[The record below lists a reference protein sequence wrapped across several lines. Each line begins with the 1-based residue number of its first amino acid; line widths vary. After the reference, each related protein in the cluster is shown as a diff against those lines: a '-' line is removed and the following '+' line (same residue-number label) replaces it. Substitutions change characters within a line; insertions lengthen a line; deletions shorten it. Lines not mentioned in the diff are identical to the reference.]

1 MAQVNI
7 QKLQGGGA
15 VKKYGNFT
23 KDGVTYQVDD
33 DFLQAM
39 AAHGSSITDDR
50 ARADYGAIVNALRS
64 GADLSYDSNTNEL
77 RGDVTFDN
85 MNARQRRRAAR
96 RTSKTGEALDSTFN
110 GRVNQ
115 VKNATNALRGFNYNR
130 VTPQKNKNKS
140 VDFSKALYLSYS
152 RDKDGKLLLDDKG
165 RRIYNNDADNARIL
179 NRLDFFRNLENEENI
194 VDWKGYNGLT
204 KEGALRFVKE
214 YTDWDG
220 LYQRYKDGSIT
231 DSDINTLSKLGIL
244 DKKTSEEGGAQSNQD
259 KWDKD
264 NNFTT
269 DFRNQFKISYGPKGE
284 LLTEGFGLEGYGKD
298 WRNAYFGENFVNI
311 HPELKRFKDYIL
323 YNGRLYSKNEWAN
336 PESEINQILNSP
348 NVDIFNK
355 MRQNLFDPVKNGQW
369 QVLWTNNPFQRYNSQ
384 LQYNPYFNK
393 TYKNDDNVLYTYTSP
408 LYENLPKGVTVMDI
422 IDNNTPRN
430 EFGVPTSIP
439 SIGLDENGNVVD
451 ISKYIRAA
459 GYNGEATGNAFYSRI
474 DPTDKILGGYIWDDF
489 DPSGRYSFAY
499 NPEDETQGFFYDTES
514 KKLHPFNR
522 NWFKSLLN
530 DNYLSADEINAIK
543 HREWSGFRRWLNAGF
558 FNDEYAGKRVPA
570 IHYNRQVPKQ
580 QTGGLIN
587 WISKDT
593 EKTTPKV
600 ETRDEKKAA
609 TTSQIKSGDL
619 TAADK
624 WQLGALAADLGALV
638 AAIPTGGN
646 PVAAALGVGS
656 TATQFISD
664 VKRDGFDLGDLGN
677 AALGLGLDVV
687 SFLPGVGIAGKAAKT
702 ARIIKRI
709 KPLLTAGFS
718 ALGLS
723 AALNSINKEGE
734 WTLDD
739 YRNILMGVQGLIGGK
754 RALDRTIGYKK
765 TGRTADISGK
775 ATPEKLIDIQK
786 RALNDAVSQ
795 NPGQFKGK
803 AWYDAKTG
811 NINYEDALKD
821 ADVLSNLPKNKLYQ
835 EGLSKIKTATKNLNS
850 SITDRLTG
858 DRKELRARTEDEL
871 PWFLQNRFGRSWMR
885 GAQNREF
892 GNVVERLENRA
903 DFRKEFDAPSVR
915 GLNIFERGYRTTGE
929 LINGDQA
936 YFNPYWF
943 PNPIPA
949 KPIKIRTAKPR
960 LMLPKTAG
968 SWVQLPNDGGMVYRP
983 QSLYK
988 KGGKILKAQGGS
1000 KFFGKPMDN
1009 QGAYGSFDSEP
1020 AIVSA
1025 WETGVITPWQAQ
1037 KEARQRLMAEKITG
1051 IDPKTMFKASPS
1063 PQFFLGRN
1071 QFKPIENQVPLNV
1084 QYNRTQRENA
1094 YLDLKNPYRNISI
1107 SSLKEEVSKP
1117 ESSNNT
1123 TSNNV
1128 VSTGSASDGRGF
1140 SFNPKNLLDLGS
1152 LAGGLISNARQRREL
1167 ARGIRAAAQGQL
1179 RSMPTEIYAPYTD
1192 MGIARMYGDRI
1203 KDIRQFKTVTSD
1215 PNQVMAERLMRDQ
1228 QADQLANERDTR
1240 LSQTISEFNNKDL
1253 AARREYANQ
1262 RTQIADYN
1270 KAVLG
1275 QMENMLAQNKAAK
1288 QFTAWNQIINPFI
1301 DQKRMDLVRDQQDEQ
1316 LANTAKENIIAQQ
1329 DYQKSIHDLFNSQE
1343 AQDAWENE
1351 QNTNTNWK
1359 TEHGEG
1365 DAGKMAFLQKYY
1377 QGTLQN
1383 LQNDLISRQL
1393 LNSYITGYSR
1403 FTGRRRHIDIPR
1415 SNLQNYYVP
1424 HSTYDLNYINLNKKG
1439 GTITKT
1445 QRYRDFD
1452 EQAILDKAK
1461 DYRKAVQKMDDN
1473 LIKLLLKMLS

>member
-7 QKLQGGGA
+7 QKLQDGGA

-77 RGDVTFDN
+77 RGDVMFDN
-85 MNARQRRRAAR
+85 MNDRQRRRAAR
-96 RTSKTGEALDSTFN
+96 RTSKTGETLDNTFN

-115 VKNATNALRGFNYNR
+115 VKSATNALRGFSYNQ
-130 VTPQKNKNKS
+130 VTPQANKNKS
-140 VDFSKALYLSYS
+140 VDVSRKLFLSYK
-152 RDKDGKLLLDDKG
+152 RDKDGNLVLDDNG
-165 RRIYNNDADNARIL
+165 RRIYNTDTDNTSVFD
-179 NRLDFFRNLENEENI
+179 RLDFLKNLANEENI
-194 VDWKGYNGLT
+194 VDWKGYNNQT
-204 KEGALRFVKE
+204 KDVYSRFAKE

-220 LYQRYKDGSIT
+220 LYQRIKDGSIT

-244 DKKTSEEGGAQSNQD
+244 DKTNTSKTSEEGGAQSNQD

-284 LLTEGFGLEGYGKD
+284 LLTKGFGLEGYGKD

-408 LYENLPKGVTVMDI
+408 LYENLPQGVTVMDI

-459 GYNGEATGNAFYSRI
+459 GYNGEASGNAFYSRI

-558 FNDEYAGKRVPA
+558 FNPEYSGKRVPV

-593 EKTTPKV
+593 ERTSPKV

-709 KPLLTAGFS
+709 KPILTAGFS

-754 RALDRTIGYKK
+754 RALDRTVGYKK

-811 NINYEDALKD
+811 NINYENALKD

-871 PWFLQNRFGRSWMR
+871 PWFLQNRFGRSWMK

-892 GNVVERLENRA
+892 GNVVERLENRV
-903 DFRKEFDAPSVR
+903 DFRKEFDAPSIK
-915 GLNIFERGYRTTGE
+915 GLNIFERGYRTTGD

-949 KPIKIRTAKPR
+949 KPIKIRTTKPR

-968 SWVQLPNDGGMVYRP
+968 SWVQLPNNGGMVYRP

-1000 KFFGKPMDN
+1000 KFFGKSMDA
-1009 QGAYGSFDSEP
+1009 QGAYGSFEANPVSVVAKSSFVRPTINFGNKVAGVQRDSNLEAQIKASAQP
-1020 AIVSA
+1020 AM
-1025 WETGVITPWQAQ
+1025 EAQ
-1037 KEARQRLMAEKITG
+1037 KERA
-1051 IDPKTMFKASPS
+1051 
-1063 PQFFLGRN
+1063 
-1071 QFKPIENQVPLNV
+1071 
-1084 QYNRTQRENA
+1084 
-1094 YLDLKNPYRNISI
+1094 LKNI
-1107 SSLKEEVSKP
+1107 KA
-1117 ESSNNT
+1117 NT
-1123 TSNNV
+1123 V
-1128 VSTGSASDGRGF
+1128 VSTGSASNGRGL

-1179 RSMPTEIYAPYTD
+1179 KSMPTELYAPYTD

-1240 LSQTISEFNNKDL
+1240 LSQTISEFNDKDL

-1316 LANTAKENIIAQQ
+1316 LAATVRDNIALQQNAQKT
-1329 DYQKSIHDLFNSQE
+1329 YLELFNSAE
-1343 AQDAWENE
+1343 AQKAWENE
-1351 QNTNTNWK
+1351 QLTNPNW
-1359 TEHGEG
+1359 ESDYG
-1365 DAGKMAFLQKYY
+1365 DSEAGRQKFLENYY
-1377 QGTLQN
+1377 SGSIQN
-1383 LQNDLISRQL
+1383 LQNDIMMRSQ
-1393 LNSYITGYSR
+1393 LNSYLNSRSR
-1403 FTGRRRHIDIPR
+1403 FTGRRRTIDMPQSTIG
-1415 SNLQNYYVP
+1415 NYYRNPSFYRTIPV
-1424 HSTYDLNYINLNKKG
+1424 IKKKG

-1452 EQAILDKAK
+1452 EQTILDKAK

>member
-115 VKNATNALRGFNYNR
+115 VKSATNALRGFNYNQ
-130 VTPQKNKNKS
+130 VTPQANKNKS
-140 VDFSKALYLSYS
+140 VDVSRKLFLSYK
-152 RDKDGKLLLDDKG
+152 RDKDGNLVLDDNG
-165 RRIYNNDADNARIL
+165 RRIYNTDTDNTSIFD
-179 NRLDFFRNLENEENI
+179 RLDFLRNLEKEENI
-194 VDWKGYNGLT
+194 VDWKGYNNQT
-204 KEGALRFVKE
+204 KDVYSRFVKE

-220 LYQRYKDGSIT
+220 LYQRIKDGSIT

-244 DKKTSEEGGAQSNQD
+244 DKTNTSKTSEEGGAQSNQD

-1000 KFFGKPMDN
+1000 KFFGKSIDN
-1009 QGAYGSFDSEP
+1009 QGAYGSFEVDPVSVVAKSTFTRPTINLGNKVAGVQRDSNLEAQIKASTQP
-1020 AIVSA
+1020 AM
-1025 WETGVITPWQAQ
+1025 EAQ
-1037 KEARQRLMAEKITG
+1037 KE
-1051 IDPKTMFKASPS
+1051 KA
-1063 PQFFLGRN
+1063 
-1071 QFKPIENQVPLNV
+1071 
-1084 QYNRTQRENA
+1084 
-1094 YLDLKNPYRNISI
+1094 LKNI
-1107 SSLKEEVSKP
+1107 KA
-1117 ESSNNT
+1117 NT
-1123 TSNNV
+1123 V
-1128 VSTGSASDGRGF
+1128 VSTGSASNGRGF

-1240 LSQTISEFNNKDL
+1240 LSQTISEFNDKDL

-1316 LANTAKENIIAQQ
+1316 LAATVRDNIALQQNAQKT
-1329 DYQKSIHDLFNSQE
+1329 YLELFNSAE
-1343 AQDAWENE
+1343 AQKAWENE
-1351 QNTNTNWK
+1351 QLTNPNWK
-1359 TEHGEG
+1359 SDYG
-1365 DAGKMAFLQKYY
+1365 DSEAGRQKFLENYY
-1377 QGTLQN
+1377 SGSIQN
-1383 LQNDLISRQL
+1383 LQNDMMMRSQ
-1393 LNSYITGYSR
+1393 LNSYLNSRSR
-1403 FTGRRRHIDIPR
+1403 FTGRRRTIDMPQSTIG
-1415 SNLQNYYVP
+1415 NYYRNPSFYRTIPV
-1424 HSTYDLNYINLNKKG
+1424 IKKKG

>member
-85 MNARQRRRAAR
+85 MSDRQRRRAAR

-115 VKNATNALRGFNYNR
+115 VKSATNALRGFNYNQ
-130 VTPQKNKNKS
+130 VTPQANKNKS
-140 VDFSKALYLSYS
+140 VDVSRKLFLSYK
-152 RDKDGKLLLDDKG
+152 RDKDGNLVLDDNG
-165 RRIYNNDADNARIL
+165 RRIYNTDTDNTSIFD
-179 NRLDFFRNLENEENI
+179 RLDFLRNLEKEENI
-194 VDWKGYNGLT
+194 VDWKGYNNQT
-204 KEGALRFVKE
+204 KDVYSRFVKE

-220 LYQRYKDGSIT
+220 LYQRIKDGSIT

-244 DKKTSEEGGAQSNQD
+244 DKTNTSKTSEEGGAQSNQD

-775 ATPEKLIDIQK
+775 AAPEKLIDIQK

-871 PWFLQNRFGRSWMR
+871 PWFLQNRFGRSWMK

-1000 KFFGKPMDN
+1000 KFFGKSMDN
-1009 QGAYGSFDSEP
+1009 QGAYGSFEVDPVSVVAKSTFTRPTINLGNKVAGVQRDSNLEAQIKASTQP
-1020 AIVSA
+1020 AM
-1025 WETGVITPWQAQ
+1025 EAQ
-1037 KEARQRLMAEKITG
+1037 KE
-1051 IDPKTMFKASPS
+1051 KA
-1063 PQFFLGRN
+1063 
-1071 QFKPIENQVPLNV
+1071 
-1084 QYNRTQRENA
+1084 
-1094 YLDLKNPYRNISI
+1094 LKNI
-1107 SSLKEEVSKP
+1107 KA
-1117 ESSNNT
+1117 NT
-1123 TSNNV
+1123 V
-1128 VSTGSASDGRGF
+1128 VSTGSASNGRGF

-1240 LSQTISEFNNKDL
+1240 LSQTISEFNDKDL

-1316 LANTAKENIIAQQ
+1316 LAATVRDNIALQQNAQKT
-1329 DYQKSIHDLFNSQE
+1329 YLELFNSAE
-1343 AQDAWENE
+1343 AQKAWENE
-1351 QNTNTNWK
+1351 QLTNPNWK
-1359 TEHGEG
+1359 SDYG
-1365 DAGKMAFLQKYY
+1365 DSEAGRQKFLENYY
-1377 QGTLQN
+1377 SGSIQN
-1383 LQNDLISRQL
+1383 LQNDMMMRSQ
-1393 LNSYITGYSR
+1393 LNSYLNSRSR
-1403 FTGRRRHIDIPR
+1403 FTGRRRTIDMPQSTIG
-1415 SNLQNYYVP
+1415 NYYRNPSFYRTIPV
-1424 HSTYDLNYINLNKKG
+1424 IKKKG

>member
-15 VKKYGNFT
+15 VKKYGTFT

-115 VKNATNALRGFNYNR
+115 VKSATNALRGFNYNQ
-130 VTPQKNKNKS
+130 VTPQANKNKS
-140 VDFSKALYLSYS
+140 VDVSRKLFLSYK
-152 RDKDGKLLLDDKG
+152 RDKDGNLVLDDNG
-165 RRIYNNDADNARIL
+165 RRIYNTDTDNTSIFD
-179 NRLDFFRNLENEENI
+179 RLDFLRNLEKEENI
-194 VDWKGYNGLT
+194 VDWKGYNNQT
-204 KEGALRFVKE
+204 KDVYLRFVKE

-220 LYQRYKDGSIT
+220 LYQRIKDGSIT

-244 DKKTSEEGGAQSNQD
+244 DKTSTPEAKSEDTVTEEVYTKAGLDPKNPYLKGLNLKMNADGTYSLGEGVDASSLFGSGNLYIN
-259 KWDKD
+259 D
-264 NNFTT
+264 NWLDSHHEYEPLKGWFWYNNRLVPKSIAEDTNSVFYKNLAAWRYNNANNNYGTENIGIWGNSSDPFTT
-269 DFRNQFKISYGPKGE
+269 YDSSKFFIPGLRDDKSNIRFR
-284 LLTEGFGLEGYGKD
+284 T
-298 WRNAYFGENFVNI
+298 
-311 HPELKRFKDYIL
+311 
-323 YNGRLYSKNEWAN
+323 
-336 PESEINQILNSP
+336 
-348 NVDIFNK
+348 
-355 MRQNLFDPVKNGQW
+355 
-369 QVLWTNNPFQRYNSQ
+369 
-384 LQYNPYFNK
+384 
-393 TYKNDDNVLYTYTSP
+393 
-408 LYENLPKGVTVMDI
+408 
-422 IDNNTPRN
+422 
-430 EFGVPTSIP
+430 
-439 SIGLDENGNVVD
+439 
-451 ISKYIRAA
+451 IR
-459 GYNGEATGNAFYSRI
+459 
-474 DPTDKILGGYIWDDF
+474 
-489 DPSGRYSFAY
+489 
-499 NPEDETQGFFYDTES
+499 NPEDPDNLIFEYYNKDSARDIHGFVTPEGINRIQYNTKTGETTKLDPLTGISSNYEPIQNYIKEYSERAPGYYESVVSDNDGNSITLYRNPYDNKDVWFFKEGMNHPY
-514 KKLHPFNR
+514 KLAPQEV
-522 NWFKSLLN
+522 
-530 DNYLSADEINAIK
+530 DELV
-543 HREWSGFRRWLNAGF
+543 S
-558 FNDEYAGKRVPA
+558 
-570 IHYNRQVPKQ
+570 Q
-580 QTGGLIN
+580 GLIPEN
-587 WISKDT
+587 AQLFNNVFGGSLNRDLVDELQSNRPNYRGQPWNR
-593 EKTTPKV
+593 TPKNIFIPKHQSGGRINYGKV
-600 ETRDEKKAA
+600 ENKNIDSSIKANKVGDPSKAA
-609 TTSQIKSGDL
+609 SNAEVASGDL
-619 TAADK
+619 TKADK
-624 WQLGALAADLGALV
+624 LQIASIAGDVASLI

-646 PVAAALGVGS
+646 PIAGGLGYAS
-656 TATQFISD
+656 TLAQFGSD
-664 VKRDGFDLGDLGN
+664 VSRDGFDGWDVGN
-677 AALGLGLDVV
+677 LLLGLGLDTV
-687 SFLPGVGIAGKAAKT
+687 SLLPGIGIAGKTAKLAKAVKKSAKLLKPVLLSAGAYNAAKAVT
-702 ARIIKRI
+702 NIAS
-709 KPLLTAGFS
+709 GN
-718 ALGLS
+718 G
-723 AALNSINKEGE
+723 
-734 WTLDD
+734 TLDD
-739 YRNILMGVQGLIGGK
+739 WKSLSIGLFAIKGIKNEVQGRLM
-754 RALDRTIGYKK
+754 TEY
-765 TGRTADISGK
+765 
-775 ATPEKLIDIQK
+775 
-786 RALNDAVSQ
+786 
-795 NPGQFKGK
+795 KGK
-803 AWYDAKTG
+803 APKVTKAETESTGKLGKLTNKAKG
-811 NINYEDALKD
+811 VIEDIN
-821 ADVLSNLPKNKLYQ
+821 SNTFSGSYNPFSKNFRWRMSNRSLPKDFKLS
-835 EGLSKIKTATKNLNS
+835 ELNGNTSKLRTLGRLIEENPNIAKEVQSKGWVLPEQLRWNS
-850 SITDRLTG
+850 NHGG
-858 DRKELRARTEDEL
+858 DWFYRSPVFTRTPTFTPPKSRILLPKFAGVWEEL
-871 PWFLQNRFGRSWMR
+871 PNNG
-885 GAQNREF
+885 
-892 GNVVERLENRA
+892 
-903 DFRKEFDAPSVR
+903 
-915 GLNIFERGYRTTGE
+915 GL
-929 LINGDQA
+929 
-936 YFNPYWF
+936 
-943 PNPIPA
+943 
-949 KPIKIRTAKPR
+949 
-960 LMLPKTAG
+960 
-968 SWVQLPNDGGMVYRP
+968 VYRP
-983 QSLYK
+983 QKLFK

-1215 PNQVMAERLMRDQ
+1215 PNQVMAERFMRDQ

-1240 LSQTISEFNNKDL
+1240 LSQTISEFNDKDL

-1316 LANTAKENIIAQQ
+1316 LAATVRDNIALQQNAQKT
-1329 DYQKSIHDLFNSQE
+1329 YLELFNSAE
-1343 AQDAWENE
+1343 AQKAWENE
-1351 QNTNTNWK
+1351 QLTNPNWK
-1359 TEHGEG
+1359 SDYG
-1365 DAGKMAFLQKYY
+1365 DSEAGRQKFLENYY
-1377 QGTLQN
+1377 SGSIQN
-1383 LQNDLISRQL
+1383 LQNDMMMRSQ
-1393 LNSYITGYSR
+1393 LNSYLNSRSR
-1403 FTGRRRHIDIPR
+1403 FTGRRRTIDMPQSTIG
-1415 SNLQNYYVP
+1415 NYYRNPSFYRTIPV
-1424 HSTYDLNYINLNKKG
+1424 IKKKG

>member
-115 VKNATNALRGFNYNR
+115 VKSATNALRGFNYNQ
-130 VTPQKNKNKS
+130 VTPQANKNKS
-140 VDFSKALYLSYS
+140 VDVSRKLFLSYK
-152 RDKDGKLLLDDKG
+152 RDKDGNLVLDDNG
-165 RRIYNNDADNARIL
+165 RRIYNTDTDNTSIFD
-179 NRLDFFRNLENEENI
+179 RLDFLRNLEKEENI
-194 VDWKGYNGLT
+194 VDWKGYNNQT
-204 KEGALRFVKE
+204 KDVYSRFVKE

-220 LYQRYKDGSIT
+220 LYQRIKDGSIT

-244 DKKTSEEGGAQSNQD
+244 DKTNTSKTSEEGGAQSNQD

-871 PWFLQNRFGRSWMR
+871 PWFLQNRFGRSWMK

-1000 KFFGKPMDN
+1000 KFFGKSMDN
-1009 QGAYGSFDSEP
+1009 QGAYGSFEVDPVSVVAKSTFTRPTINLGNKVAGVQRDSNLEAQIKASTQP
-1020 AIVSA
+1020 AM
-1025 WETGVITPWQAQ
+1025 EAQ
-1037 KEARQRLMAEKITG
+1037 KE
-1051 IDPKTMFKASPS
+1051 KA
-1063 PQFFLGRN
+1063 
-1071 QFKPIENQVPLNV
+1071 
-1084 QYNRTQRENA
+1084 
-1094 YLDLKNPYRNISI
+1094 LKNI
-1107 SSLKEEVSKP
+1107 KA
-1117 ESSNNT
+1117 NT
-1123 TSNNV
+1123 V
-1128 VSTGSASDGRGF
+1128 VSTGSASNGRGF

-1240 LSQTISEFNNKDL
+1240 LSQTISEFNDKDL

-1316 LANTAKENIIAQQ
+1316 LAATVRDNIALQQNAQKT
-1329 DYQKSIHDLFNSQE
+1329 YLELFNSAE
-1343 AQDAWENE
+1343 AQKAWENE
-1351 QNTNTNWK
+1351 QLTNPNWK
-1359 TEHGEG
+1359 SDYG
-1365 DAGKMAFLQKYY
+1365 DSEAGRQKFLENYY
-1377 QGTLQN
+1377 SGSIQN
-1383 LQNDLISRQL
+1383 LQNDMMMRSQ
-1393 LNSYITGYSR
+1393 LNSYLNSRSR
-1403 FTGRRRHIDIPR
+1403 FTGRRRTIDMPQSTIG
-1415 SNLQNYYVP
+1415 NYYRNPSFYRTIPV
-1424 HSTYDLNYINLNKKG
+1424 IKKKG

>member
-85 MNARQRRRAAR
+85 MSDRQRRRAAR

-115 VKNATNALRGFNYNR
+115 VKSATNALRGFNYNQ
-130 VTPQKNKNKS
+130 VTPQANKNKS
-140 VDFSKALYLSYS
+140 VDVSRKLFLSYK
-152 RDKDGKLLLDDKG
+152 RDKDGNLVLDDNG
-165 RRIYNNDADNARIL
+165 RRIYNTDTDNTSIFD
-179 NRLDFFRNLENEENI
+179 RLDFLRNLEKEENI
-194 VDWKGYNGLT
+194 VDWKGYNNQT
-204 KEGALRFVKE
+204 KDVYSRFVKE

-220 LYQRYKDGSIT
+220 LYQRIKDGSIT

-244 DKKTSEEGGAQSNQD
+244 DKTNTSKTSEEGGAQSNQD

-871 PWFLQNRFGRSWMR
+871 PWFLQNRFGRSWMK

-1000 KFFGKPMDN
+1000 KFFGKSMDN
-1009 QGAYGSFDSEP
+1009 QGAYGSFEVDPVSVVAKSTFTRPTINLGNKVAGVQRDSNLEAQIKASTQP
-1020 AIVSA
+1020 AM
-1025 WETGVITPWQAQ
+1025 EAQ
-1037 KEARQRLMAEKITG
+1037 KE
-1051 IDPKTMFKASPS
+1051 KA
-1063 PQFFLGRN
+1063 
-1071 QFKPIENQVPLNV
+1071 
-1084 QYNRTQRENA
+1084 
-1094 YLDLKNPYRNISI
+1094 LKNI
-1107 SSLKEEVSKP
+1107 KA
-1117 ESSNNT
+1117 NT
-1123 TSNNV
+1123 V
-1128 VSTGSASDGRGF
+1128 VSTGSASNGRGF

-1240 LSQTISEFNNKDL
+1240 LSQTISEFNDKDL

-1316 LANTAKENIIAQQ
+1316 LAAIVRDNIALQQNAQKT
-1329 DYQKSIHDLFNSQE
+1329 YLELFNSAE
-1343 AQDAWENE
+1343 AQKAWENE
-1351 QNTNTNWK
+1351 QLTNPNWK
-1359 TEHGEG
+1359 SDYG
-1365 DAGKMAFLQKYY
+1365 DSEAGRQKFLENYY
-1377 QGTLQN
+1377 SGSIQN
-1383 LQNDLISRQL
+1383 LQNDMMMRSQ
-1393 LNSYITGYSR
+1393 LNSYLNSRSR
-1403 FTGRRRHIDIPR
+1403 FTGRRRTIDMPQSTIG
-1415 SNLQNYYVP
+1415 NYYRNPSFYRTIPV
-1424 HSTYDLNYINLNKKG
+1424 IKKKG

-1452 EQAILDKAK
+1452 EQVILDKAK

>member
-85 MNARQRRRAAR
+85 MSNRQRRRAAR

-115 VKNATNALRGFNYNR
+115 VKSATNALRGFNYNQ
-130 VTPQKNKNKS
+130 VTPQANKNKS
-140 VDFSKALYLSYS
+140 VDVSRKLFLSYK
-152 RDKDGKLLLDDKG
+152 RDKDGNLVLDDNG
-165 RRIYNNDADNARIL
+165 RRIYNTDTDNTSIFD
-179 NRLDFFRNLENEENI
+179 RLDFLRNLEKEENI
-194 VDWKGYNGLT
+194 VDWKGYNNQT
-204 KEGALRFVKE
+204 KDVYSRFVKE

-220 LYQRYKDGSIT
+220 LYQRIKDGSIT

-244 DKKTSEEGGAQSNQD
+244 DKTNISKTSEEGGAQSNQD

-871 PWFLQNRFGRSWMR
+871 PWFLQNRFGRSWMK

-1000 KFFGKPMDN
+1000 KFFGKSMDN
-1009 QGAYGSFDSEP
+1009 QGAYGSFEVDPVSVVAKSTFTRPTINLGNKVAGVQRDSNLEAQIKASTQP
-1020 AIVSA
+1020 AM
-1025 WETGVITPWQAQ
+1025 EAQ
-1037 KEARQRLMAEKITG
+1037 KE
-1051 IDPKTMFKASPS
+1051 KA
-1063 PQFFLGRN
+1063 
-1071 QFKPIENQVPLNV
+1071 
-1084 QYNRTQRENA
+1084 
-1094 YLDLKNPYRNISI
+1094 LKNI
-1107 SSLKEEVSKP
+1107 KA
-1117 ESSNNT
+1117 NT
-1123 TSNNV
+1123 V
-1128 VSTGSASDGRGF
+1128 VSTGSASNGRGF

-1240 LSQTISEFNNKDL
+1240 LSQTISEFNDKDL

-1316 LANTAKENIIAQQ
+1316 LAATVRDNIALQQNAQKT
-1329 DYQKSIHDLFNSQE
+1329 YLELFNSAE
-1343 AQDAWENE
+1343 AQENE
-1351 QNTNTNWK
+1351 QLTNPNWK
-1359 TEHGEG
+1359 SDYG
-1365 DAGKMAFLQKYY
+1365 DSEAGRQKFLENYY
-1377 QGTLQN
+1377 SGSIQN
-1383 LQNDLISRQL
+1383 LQNDMMMRSQ
-1393 LNSYITGYSR
+1393 LNSYLNSRSR
-1403 FTGRRRHIDIPR
+1403 FTGRRRTIDMPQSTIG
-1415 SNLQNYYVP
+1415 NYYRNPSFYRTIPV
-1424 HSTYDLNYINLNKKG
+1424 IKKKG

>member
-15 VKKYGNFT
+15 VKKYGTFT

-115 VKNATNALRGFNYNR
+115 VKSATNALRGFNYNQ
-130 VTPQKNKNKS
+130 VTPQANKNKS
-140 VDFSKALYLSYS
+140 VDVSRKLFLSYK
-152 RDKDGKLLLDDKG
+152 RDKDGNLVLDDNG
-165 RRIYNNDADNARIL
+165 RRIYNTDTDNTSIFD
-179 NRLDFFRNLENEENI
+179 RLDFLRNLEKEENI
-194 VDWKGYNGLT
+194 VDWKGYNNQT
-204 KEGALRFVKE
+204 KDVYSRFVKE

-220 LYQRYKDGSIT
+220 LYQRIKDGSIT

-244 DKKTSEEGGAQSNQD
+244 DKTNTPEAKSEDTVTEEVYTKAGLDPKNPYLKGLNLKMNADGTYSLGEGVDASSLFGSGNLYIN
-259 KWDKD
+259 D
-264 NNFTT
+264 NWLDSHHEYEPLKGWFWYNNRLVPKSIAEDTNSIFYKNLAAWRYNNANNNYGTENIGIWGNSSDPFTT
-269 DFRNQFKISYGPKGE
+269 YDSSKFFIPGLRDDKSNIRFR
-284 LLTEGFGLEGYGKD
+284 
-298 WRNAYFGENFVNI
+298 
-311 HPELKRFKDYIL
+311 
-323 YNGRLYSKNEWAN
+323 
-336 PESEINQILNSP
+336 
-348 NVDIFNK
+348 
-355 MRQNLFDPVKNGQW
+355 
-369 QVLWTNNPFQRYNSQ
+369 
-384 LQYNPYFNK
+384 
-393 TYKNDDNVLYTYTSP
+393 
-408 LYENLPKGVTVMDI
+408 TV
-422 IDNNTPRN
+422 R
-430 EFGVPTSIP
+430 
-439 SIGLDENGNVVD
+439 
-451 ISKYIRAA
+451 
-459 GYNGEATGNAFYSRI
+459 
-474 DPTDKILGGYIWDDF
+474 
-489 DPSGRYSFAY
+489 
-499 NPEDETQGFFYDTES
+499 NPEDPDNLIFEYYNKDSARDIHGFVTPEGINRIQYNTKTGETTKLDPLTGISSNYEPIQNYIKEYSERAPGYYESVVSDNDGNSITLYRNPYDNKDVWFFKEGMNYPY
-514 KKLHPFNR
+514 KLAPQEV
-522 NWFKSLLN
+522 
-530 DNYLSADEINAIK
+530 DELV
-543 HREWSGFRRWLNAGF
+543 S
-558 FNDEYAGKRVPA
+558 
-570 IHYNRQVPKQ
+570 Q
-580 QTGGLIN
+580 GLIPEN
-587 WISKDT
+587 AQLFNNVFGGSLNRDLVDELQSNRPNYRGQPWNR
-593 EKTTPKV
+593 TPKNIFIPKHQSGGRINYGKV
-600 ETRDEKKAA
+600 ENKNIDSSIKANKVGDPSKAA
-609 TTSQIKSGDL
+609 SNAEVASGDL
-619 TAADK
+619 TKADK
-624 WQLGALAADLGALV
+624 LQIASIAGDVASLI

-646 PVAAALGVGS
+646 PIAGGLGYAS
-656 TATQFISD
+656 TLAQFGSD
-664 VKRDGFDLGDLGN
+664 VSRDGFDGRDVGN
-677 AALGLGLDVV
+677 LLLGLGLDTV
-687 SFLPGVGIAGKAAKT
+687 SLLPGIGIAGKTAKLAKAVKKSAKLLKPVLLSAGAYNAAKAVT
-702 ARIIKRI
+702 NIAS
-709 KPLLTAGFS
+709 GN
-718 ALGLS
+718 G
-723 AALNSINKEGE
+723 
-734 WTLDD
+734 TLDD
-739 YRNILMGVQGLIGGK
+739 WKSLSIGLFAIKGIKNEVQGRLM
-754 RALDRTIGYKK
+754 TEY
-765 TGRTADISGK
+765 
-775 ATPEKLIDIQK
+775 
-786 RALNDAVSQ
+786 
-795 NPGQFKGK
+795 KGK
-803 AWYDAKTG
+803 APKVTKAETESTGKLGKLTNKAKG
-811 NINYEDALKD
+811 VIEDIN
-821 ADVLSNLPKNKLYQ
+821 SNTFSGSYNPFSKNFRWRMSNRSLPKDFKLS
-835 EGLSKIKTATKNLNS
+835 ELNGNTSKLRTLGRLIEENPNIAKEVQSKGWVLPEQLRWNS
-850 SITDRLTG
+850 NHGG
-858 DRKELRARTEDEL
+858 DWFYRSPVFTRTPTFTPPKSRILLPKFAGVWEEL
-871 PWFLQNRFGRSWMR
+871 PNNG
-885 GAQNREF
+885 
-892 GNVVERLENRA
+892 
-903 DFRKEFDAPSVR
+903 
-915 GLNIFERGYRTTGE
+915 GL
-929 LINGDQA
+929 
-936 YFNPYWF
+936 
-943 PNPIPA
+943 
-949 KPIKIRTAKPR
+949 
-960 LMLPKTAG
+960 
-968 SWVQLPNDGGMVYRP
+968 VYRP
-983 QSLYK
+983 QKLFK

-1025 WETGVITPWQAQ
+1025 WETGVIAPWQAQ

-1215 PNQVMAERLMRDQ
+1215 PNQVMAERLIRDQ

-1316 LANTAKENIIAQQ
+1316 LAATVRDNIALQQNAQKT
-1329 DYQKSIHDLFNSQE
+1329 YLELFNSAE
-1343 AQDAWENE
+1343 AQKAWENE
-1351 QNTNTNWK
+1351 QLTNPNWK
-1359 TEHGEG
+1359 SDYG
-1365 DAGKMAFLQKYY
+1365 DSEAGRQKFLENYY
-1377 QGTLQN
+1377 SGSIQN
-1383 LQNDLISRQL
+1383 LQNDMMMRSQ
-1393 LNSYITGYSR
+1393 LNSYLNSRSR
-1403 FTGRRRHIDIPR
+1403 FTGRRRTIDMPQSTIG
-1415 SNLQNYYVP
+1415 NYYRNPSFYRTIPV
-1424 HSTYDLNYINLNKKG
+1424 IKKKG

>member
-115 VKNATNALRGFNYNR
+115 VKSATNALRGFNYNQ
-130 VTPQKNKNKS
+130 VTPQANKNKS
-140 VDFSKALYLSYS
+140 VDVSRKLFLSYK
-152 RDKDGKLLLDDKG
+152 RDKDGNLGLDDNG
-165 RRIYNNDADNARIL
+165 RRIYNTDTDNTSIFD
-179 NRLDFFRNLENEENI
+179 RLDFLRNLEKEENI
-194 VDWKGYNGLT
+194 VDWKGYNNQT
-204 KEGALRFVKE
+204 KDVYSRFVKE

-220 LYQRYKDGSIT
+220 LYQRIKDGSIT

-244 DKKTSEEGGAQSNQD
+244 DKTNTSKTSEEGGAQSNQD

-775 ATPEKLIDIQK
+775 AAPEKLIDIQK

-1000 KFFGKPMDN
+1000 KFFGKSIDN
-1009 QGAYGSFDSEP
+1009 QGAYGSFEVDPVSVVAKSTFTRPTINLGNKVAGVQRDSNLEAQIKASTQP
-1020 AIVSA
+1020 AM
-1025 WETGVITPWQAQ
+1025 EAQ
-1037 KEARQRLMAEKITG
+1037 KERA
-1051 IDPKTMFKASPS
+1051 
-1063 PQFFLGRN
+1063 
-1071 QFKPIENQVPLNV
+1071 
-1084 QYNRTQRENA
+1084 
-1094 YLDLKNPYRNISI
+1094 LKNI
-1107 SSLKEEVSKP
+1107 KA
-1117 ESSNNT
+1117 NT
-1123 TSNNV
+1123 V
-1128 VSTGSASDGRGF
+1128 VSTGSASNGRGF

-1240 LSQTISEFNNKDL
+1240 LSQTISEFNDKDL

-1316 LANTAKENIIAQQ
+1316 LAATVRDNIALQQNAQKT
-1329 DYQKSIHDLFNSQE
+1329 YLELFNSAE
-1343 AQDAWENE
+1343 AQKAWENE
-1351 QNTNTNWK
+1351 QLTNPNWK
-1359 TEHGEG
+1359 SDYG
-1365 DAGKMAFLQKYY
+1365 DSEAGRQKFLENYY
-1377 QGTLQN
+1377 SGSIQN
-1383 LQNDLISRQL
+1383 LQNDMMMRSQ
-1393 LNSYITGYSR
+1393 LNSYLNSRSR
-1403 FTGRRRHIDIPR
+1403 FTGRRRTIDMPQSTIG
-1415 SNLQNYYVP
+1415 NYYRNPSFYRTIPV
-1424 HSTYDLNYINLNKKG
+1424 IKKKG

>member
-85 MNARQRRRAAR
+85 MSNRQRRRAAR

-115 VKNATNALRGFNYNR
+115 VKSATNALRGFNYNQ
-130 VTPQKNKNKS
+130 VTPQANKNKS
-140 VDFSKALYLSYS
+140 VDVSRKLFLSYK
-152 RDKDGKLLLDDKG
+152 RDKDGNLVLDDNG
-165 RRIYNNDADNARIL
+165 RRIYNTDTDNTSIFD
-179 NRLDFFRNLENEENI
+179 RLDFLRNLEKEENI
-194 VDWKGYNGLT
+194 VDWKGYNNQT
-204 KEGALRFVKE
+204 KDVYSRFVKE

-220 LYQRYKDGSIT
+220 LYQRIKDGSIT

-244 DKKTSEEGGAQSNQD
+244 DKTNTSKTSEEGGAQSNQD

-871 PWFLQNRFGRSWMR
+871 PWFLQNRFGRSWMK

-1000 KFFGKPMDN
+1000 KFFGKSMDN
-1009 QGAYGSFDSEP
+1009 QGAYGSFEVDPVSVVAKSTFTRPTINLGNKVAGVQRDSNLEAQIKASTQP
-1020 AIVSA
+1020 AM
-1025 WETGVITPWQAQ
+1025 EAQ
-1037 KEARQRLMAEKITG
+1037 KE
-1051 IDPKTMFKASPS
+1051 KA
-1063 PQFFLGRN
+1063 
-1071 QFKPIENQVPLNV
+1071 
-1084 QYNRTQRENA
+1084 
-1094 YLDLKNPYRNISI
+1094 LKNI
-1107 SSLKEEVSKP
+1107 KA
-1117 ESSNNT
+1117 NT
-1123 TSNNV
+1123 V
-1128 VSTGSASDGRGF
+1128 VSTGSASNGRGF

-1240 LSQTISEFNNKDL
+1240 LSQTISEFNDKDL

-1316 LANTAKENIIAQQ
+1316 LAATVRDNIALQQNAQKT
-1329 DYQKSIHDLFNSQE
+1329 YLELFNSAE
-1343 AQDAWENE
+1343 AQKAWENE
-1351 QNTNTNWK
+1351 QLTNPNWK
-1359 TEHGEG
+1359 SDYG
-1365 DAGKMAFLQKYY
+1365 DSEAGRQKFLENYY
-1377 QGTLQN
+1377 SGSIQN
-1383 LQNDLISRQL
+1383 LQNDMMMRSQ
-1393 LNSYITGYSR
+1393 LNSYLNSRSR
-1403 FTGRRRHIDIPR
+1403 FTRRRRTIDMPQSTIG
-1415 SNLQNYYVP
+1415 NYYRNPSFYRTIPV
-1424 HSTYDLNYINLNKKG
+1424 IKKKG

>member
-85 MNARQRRRAAR
+85 MSNRQRRRAAR

-115 VKNATNALRGFNYNR
+115 VKSATNALRGFNYNQ
-130 VTPQKNKNKS
+130 VTPQANKNKS
-140 VDFSKALYLSYS
+140 VDVSRKLFLSYK
-152 RDKDGKLLLDDKG
+152 RDKDGNLVLDDNG
-165 RRIYNNDADNARIL
+165 RRIYNTDTDNTSIFD
-179 NRLDFFRNLENEENI
+179 RLDFLRNLEKEENI
-194 VDWKGYNGLT
+194 VDWKGYNNQT
-204 KEGALRFVKE
+204 KDVYSRFVKE

-220 LYQRYKDGSIT
+220 LYQRIKDGSIT

-244 DKKTSEEGGAQSNQD
+244 DKTNTSKTPEEGGAQSNQD

-871 PWFLQNRFGRSWMR
+871 PWFLQNRFGRSWMK

-1000 KFFGKPMDN
+1000 KFFGKSMDN
-1009 QGAYGSFDSEP
+1009 QGAYGSFEVDPVSVVAKSTFTRPTINLGNKVAGVQRDSNLEAQIKASTQP
-1020 AIVSA
+1020 AM
-1025 WETGVITPWQAQ
+1025 EAQ
-1037 KEARQRLMAEKITG
+1037 KE
-1051 IDPKTMFKASPS
+1051 KA
-1063 PQFFLGRN
+1063 
-1071 QFKPIENQVPLNV
+1071 
-1084 QYNRTQRENA
+1084 
-1094 YLDLKNPYRNISI
+1094 LKNI
-1107 SSLKEEVSKP
+1107 KA
-1117 ESSNNT
+1117 NT
-1123 TSNNV
+1123 V
-1128 VSTGSASDGRGF
+1128 VSTGSASNGRGF

-1240 LSQTISEFNNKDL
+1240 LSQTISEFNDKDL

-1316 LANTAKENIIAQQ
+1316 LAATVRDNIALQQNAQKT
-1329 DYQKSIHDLFNSQE
+1329 YLELFNSAE
-1343 AQDAWENE
+1343 AQKAWENE
-1351 QNTNTNWK
+1351 QLTNPNWK
-1359 TEHGEG
+1359 SDYG
-1365 DAGKMAFLQKYY
+1365 DSEAGRQKFLENYY
-1377 QGTLQN
+1377 SGSIQN
-1383 LQNDLISRQL
+1383 LQNDMMMRSQ
-1393 LNSYITGYSR
+1393 LNSYLNSRSR
-1403 FTGRRRHIDIPR
+1403 FTGRRRTIDIPQ
-1415 SNLQNYYVP
+1415 STIGNYYRNPSFYRTIPV
-1424 HSTYDLNYINLNKKG
+1424 IKKKG

>member
-39 AAHGSSITDDR
+39 TAHGSSITDDR

-85 MNARQRRRAAR
+85 MSDRQRRRAAR

-115 VKNATNALRGFNYNR
+115 VKSATNALRGFNYNR

-244 DKKTSEEGGAQSNQD
+244 DKTNTSKVKSEDAVIEEAYTKAELDPKNTYL
-259 KWDKD
+259 KD
-264 NNFTT
+264 LNLKMNADGTYSLGEGVDASSLFGSGNLYINDNWLDSHHEYEPLKGWFWYNNRLVPKSVAEDTNSVFYKNLAAWRYNNTNNNYGTENIGVWGNSSDPFTT
-269 DFRNQFKISYGPKGE
+269 YDSSKFFIPGLRDDKSNIRFR
-284 LLTEGFGLEGYGKD
+284 
-298 WRNAYFGENFVNI
+298 
-311 HPELKRFKDYIL
+311 
-323 YNGRLYSKNEWAN
+323 
-336 PESEINQILNSP
+336 
-348 NVDIFNK
+348 
-355 MRQNLFDPVKNGQW
+355 
-369 QVLWTNNPFQRYNSQ
+369 
-384 LQYNPYFNK
+384 
-393 TYKNDDNVLYTYTSP
+393 
-408 LYENLPKGVTVMDI
+408 TV
-422 IDNNTPRN
+422 R
-430 EFGVPTSIP
+430 
-439 SIGLDENGNVVD
+439 
-451 ISKYIRAA
+451 
-459 GYNGEATGNAFYSRI
+459 
-474 DPTDKILGGYIWDDF
+474 
-489 DPSGRYSFAY
+489 
-499 NPEDETQGFFYDTES
+499 NPEDPDNLIFEYYNKDSARDIHGFVTPEGINRIQYNTKTGETTKLDPLSGISSNYEPIQNYIKEYSERAPGYYESVVSDNDGNSITLYRNPYDNKDVWFFKEGMNQPYKLAPQEVDELVSQGLIPENAQ
-514 KKLHPFNR
+514 LFN
-522 NWFKSLLN
+522 NVFGGSLNRDLVDELQSN
-530 DNYLSADEINAIK
+530 RPNY
-543 HREWSGFRRWLNAGF
+543 RG
-558 FNDEYAGKRVPA
+558 
-570 IHYNRQVPKQ
+570 
-580 QTGGLIN
+580 QTGWGKAIDYFSLFGGISSLIRRAY
-587 WISKDT
+587 T
-593 EKTTPKV
+593 TKTPEVNGQPWNRTPQNIFIPKHQSGGRINYGKV
-600 ETRDEKKAA
+600 ENKNIDSSIKANKVGDSSKAA
-609 TTSQIKSGDL
+609 SNAEVASGDL
-619 TAADK
+619 TKADK
-624 WQLGALAADLGALV
+624 LQIASIAGDVAALV

-646 PVAAALGVGS
+646 PVAGAIGYGS
-656 TATQFISD
+656 SLAQFGAD
-664 VKRDGFDLGDLGN
+664 VSRDGFQFGDLGSL
-677 AALGLGLDVV
+677 ALNLGLDTI
-687 SFLPGVGIAGKAAKT
+687 SLLPGVGIAGKLGKT
-702 ARIIKRI
+702 AKLV
-709 KPLLTAGFS
+709 KNSAKVLKKALMLAGAS
-718 ALGLS
+718 RAVGAVGNI
-723 AALNSINKEGE
+723 AAGKG
-734 WTLDD
+734 TLDD
-739 YRNILMGVQGLIGGK
+739 WKALSTGLFAIKGIKNEVQGLTMTK
-754 RALDRTIGYKK
+754 YN
-765 TGRTADISGK
+765 GK
-775 ATPEKLIDIQK
+775 APKVTKAETESTGKLGKLTNKAKGVIEDI
-786 RALNDAVSQ
+786 NSNTFSGSY
-795 NPGQFKGK
+795 NPFSKNFR
-803 AWYDAKTG
+803 WRM
-811 NINYEDALKD
+811 
-821 ADVLSNLPKNKLYQ
+821 SNRSLPKDFKLS
-835 EGLSKIKTATKNLNS
+835 ELNGNTSKLRTLGRLIGENPNIAKEVQSKGWVLPEQLRWNS
-850 SITDRLTG
+850 NHGG
-858 DRKELRARTEDEL
+858 DWFYRSPVFTRTPTFTPPKSRILLPKFAGVWEEL
-871 PWFLQNRFGRSWMR
+871 PNNG
-885 GAQNREF
+885 
-892 GNVVERLENRA
+892 
-903 DFRKEFDAPSVR
+903 
-915 GLNIFERGYRTTGE
+915 GL
-929 LINGDQA
+929 
-936 YFNPYWF
+936 
-943 PNPIPA
+943 
-949 KPIKIRTAKPR
+949 
-960 LMLPKTAG
+960 
-968 SWVQLPNDGGMVYRP
+968 VYRP
-983 QSLYK
+983 QKLFK
-988 KGGKILKAQGGS
+988 KGGKILKARGGS

-1037 KEARQRLMAEKITG
+1037 KEAWQRLMAEKITG
-1051 IDPKTMFKASPS
+1051 IDPKTMFKTSSS
-1063 PQFFLGRN
+1063 PQLFLGRN
-1071 QFKPIENQVPLNV
+1071 QFKLIENQVPLNV

-1094 YLDLKNPYRNISI
+1094 YLDLKNPYRNISTF
-1107 SSLKEEVSKP
+1107 SLKEEVSKP

-1140 SFNPKNLLDLGS
+1140 SFNPKNLLDLSS

-1228 QADQLANERDTR
+1228 QADQLANERDIR
-1240 LSQTISEFNNKDL
+1240 LSQTISEFNDKDL

-1288 QFTAWNQIINPFI
+1288 QFTAWNKIINLFI

-1365 DAGKMAFLQKYY
+1365 DAGKMAFSQKYY

>member
-115 VKNATNALRGFNYNR
+115 VKSATNALRGFNYNQ
-130 VTPQKNKNKS
+130 VIPQANKNKS
-140 VDFSKALYLSYS
+140 VDVSRKLFLSYK
-152 RDKDGKLLLDDKG
+152 RDKDGNLVLDDNG
-165 RRIYNNDADNARIL
+165 RRIYNTDTDNTSIFD
-179 NRLDFFRNLENEENI
+179 RLDFLRNLEKEENI
-194 VDWKGYNGLT
+194 VDWKGYNNQT
-204 KEGALRFVKE
+204 KDVYSRFVKE

-220 LYQRYKDGSIT
+220 LYQRIKDGSIT

-244 DKKTSEEGGAQSNQD
+244 DKTNTPEAKSEDTVTEEVYTKAGLDPKNPYLKGLNLKMNADGTYSLGEGVDASSLFGSGNLYIN
-259 KWDKD
+259 D
-264 NNFTT
+264 NWLDSHHEYKPLKGWFWYNNRLVPKSIAEDTNSVFYKNLAAWRYNNANNNYGTENIGIWGNSSDPFTT
-269 DFRNQFKISYGPKGE
+269 YDSSKFFIPGLRDDKSNIRFR
-284 LLTEGFGLEGYGKD
+284 
-298 WRNAYFGENFVNI
+298 
-311 HPELKRFKDYIL
+311 
-323 YNGRLYSKNEWAN
+323 
-336 PESEINQILNSP
+336 
-348 NVDIFNK
+348 
-355 MRQNLFDPVKNGQW
+355 
-369 QVLWTNNPFQRYNSQ
+369 
-384 LQYNPYFNK
+384 
-393 TYKNDDNVLYTYTSP
+393 
-408 LYENLPKGVTVMDI
+408 TV
-422 IDNNTPRN
+422 R
-430 EFGVPTSIP
+430 
-439 SIGLDENGNVVD
+439 
-451 ISKYIRAA
+451 
-459 GYNGEATGNAFYSRI
+459 
-474 DPTDKILGGYIWDDF
+474 
-489 DPSGRYSFAY
+489 
-499 NPEDETQGFFYDTES
+499 NPEDPDNLIFEYYNKDSARDIHGFVTPEGINRIQYNTKTGETTKLDPLTGISSNYEPIQNYIKEYSERAPGYYESVVSDNNGNLITLYRNPYDNKDVWFFKEGMNQPYKLAPQEVDELVSQGLIPENAQ
-514 KKLHPFNR
+514 LFN
-522 NWFKSLLN
+522 NIFGGSLNRDLVDELQSN
-530 DNYLSADEINAIK
+530 RPNYRGQTGWGKTIDYLSLFGGISSLIRRIYTTKTPEVNGQPWNRTPQNIFIPKHQSGGRINY
-543 HREWSGFRRWLNAGF
+543 G
-558 FNDEYAGKRVPA
+558 
-570 IHYNRQVPKQ
+570 
-580 QTGGLIN
+580 
-587 WISKDT
+587 
-593 EKTTPKV
+593 KV
-600 ETRDEKKAA
+600 ENKNIDSSIKANKVGDPSKAA
-609 TTSQIKSGDL
+609 SNAEVASGDL
-619 TAADK
+619 TKADK
-624 WQLGALAADLGALV
+624 LQIASIAGDVAALV

-646 PVAAALGVGS
+646 PVAGAIGYGS
-656 TATQFISD
+656 SLAQFGAD
-664 VKRDGFDLGDLGN
+664 VSRDGFQFGDLGSL
-677 AALGLGLDVV
+677 ALNLGLDTI
-687 SFLPGVGIAGKAAKT
+687 SLLPGVGIAGKLGKT
-702 ARIIKRI
+702 AKLV
-709 KPLLTAGFS
+709 KNSAKVLKKALMLAGAS
-718 ALGLS
+718 RAVGAVGNI
-723 AALNSINKEGE
+723 AAGKG
-734 WTLDD
+734 TLDD
-739 YRNILMGVQGLIGGK
+739 WKALSTGLFAIKGIKNEVQGLTMTK
-754 RALDRTIGYKK
+754 YN
-765 TGRTADISGK
+765 GK
-775 ATPEKLIDIQK
+775 APKVTKAETESTGKLGKLTNKVKGVIEDI
-786 RALNDAVSQ
+786 NSNTFSGSY
-795 NPGQFKGK
+795 NPFSKNFR
-803 AWYDAKTG
+803 WRM
-811 NINYEDALKD
+811 
-821 ADVLSNLPKNKLYQ
+821 SNRSLPKDFKLSELNGNTSKLRTLGRLIGENPNIAQ
-835 EGLSKIKTATKNLNS
+835 EVQSKGWVLPEQLRWNS
-850 SITDRLTG
+850 NHGGGWFYRSPVFT
-858 DRKELRARTEDEL
+858 RTPTFTPPKSRILLPKFAGVWEEL
-871 PWFLQNRFGRSWMR
+871 PNNG
-885 GAQNREF
+885 
-892 GNVVERLENRA
+892 
-903 DFRKEFDAPSVR
+903 
-915 GLNIFERGYRTTGE
+915 GL
-929 LINGDQA
+929 
-936 YFNPYWF
+936 
-943 PNPIPA
+943 
-949 KPIKIRTAKPR
+949 
-960 LMLPKTAG
+960 
-968 SWVQLPNDGGMVYRP
+968 VYRP
-983 QSLYK
+983 QKLFK

-1025 WETGVITPWQAQ
+1025 WETGVIIPWQAQ

-1316 LANTAKENIIAQQ
+1316 LAATVRDNIALQQNAQKT
-1329 DYQKSIHDLFNSQE
+1329 YLELFNSAE
-1343 AQDAWENE
+1343 AQKAWENE
-1351 QNTNTNWK
+1351 QLTNPNWK
-1359 TEHGEG
+1359 SDYG
-1365 DAGKMAFLQKYY
+1365 DSEAGRQKFLENYY
-1377 QGTLQN
+1377 SGSIQN
-1383 LQNDLISRQL
+1383 LQNDMMMRSQ
-1393 LNSYITGYSR
+1393 LNSYLNSRSR
-1403 FTGRRRHIDIPR
+1403 FTGRRRTIDMPQSTIG
-1415 SNLQNYYVP
+1415 NYYRNPSFYRTIPV
-1424 HSTYDLNYINLNKKG
+1424 IKKKG

>member
-85 MNARQRRRAAR
+85 MSDRQRRRAAR

-115 VKNATNALRGFNYNR
+115 VKSATNALRGFNYNQ
-130 VTPQKNKNKS
+130 VTPQANKNKS
-140 VDFSKALYLSYS
+140 VDVSRKLFLSYK
-152 RDKDGKLLLDDKG
+152 RDKDGNLVLDDNG
-165 RRIYNNDADNARIL
+165 RRIYNTDTDNTSIFD
-179 NRLDFFRNLENEENI
+179 RLDFLRNLEKEENI
-194 VDWKGYNGLT
+194 VDWKGYNNQT
-204 KEGALRFVKE
+204 KDVYSRFVKE

-220 LYQRYKDGSIT
+220 LYQRIKDGSIT

-244 DKKTSEEGGAQSNQD
+244 DKTNTSKTSEEGGAQSNQD

-600 ETRDEKKAA
+600 KTRDEKKAA

-1000 KFFGKPMDN
+1000 KFFGKSIDN
-1009 QGAYGSFDSEP
+1009 QGAYGSFEVDPVSVVAKSTFTRPTINLGNKVAGVQRDSNLEAQIKASTQP
-1020 AIVSA
+1020 AM
-1025 WETGVITPWQAQ
+1025 EAQ
-1037 KEARQRLMAEKITG
+1037 KERA
-1051 IDPKTMFKASPS
+1051 
-1063 PQFFLGRN
+1063 
-1071 QFKPIENQVPLNV
+1071 
-1084 QYNRTQRENA
+1084 
-1094 YLDLKNPYRNISI
+1094 LKNI
-1107 SSLKEEVSKP
+1107 KA
-1117 ESSNNT
+1117 NT
-1123 TSNNV
+1123 V
-1128 VSTGSASDGRGF
+1128 VSTGSASNGRGF

-1240 LSQTISEFNNKDL
+1240 LSQTISEFNDKDL

-1316 LANTAKENIIAQQ
+1316 LAATVRDNIALQQNAQKT
-1329 DYQKSIHDLFNSQE
+1329 YLELFNSAE
-1343 AQDAWENE
+1343 AQKAWENE
-1351 QNTNTNWK
+1351 QLTNPNWK
-1359 TEHGEG
+1359 SDYG
-1365 DAGKMAFLQKYY
+1365 DSEAGRQKFLENYY
-1377 QGTLQN
+1377 SGSIQN
-1383 LQNDLISRQL
+1383 LQNDMMMRSQ
-1393 LNSYITGYSR
+1393 LNSYLNSRSR
-1403 FTGRRRHIDIPR
+1403 FTGRRRTIDMPQSTIG
-1415 SNLQNYYVP
+1415 NYYRNPSFYRTIPV
-1424 HSTYDLNYINLNKKG
+1424 IKKKG